1 MLLLGPSICWR
12 PYLLPIDDS
21 GIAKGILDKIFRII
35 GKGDP
40 IQWLTR
46 AIMNEHIFKTMTD
59 TEEIYCYDNEKG
71 VYVTGQEWR
80 IKGKNDKPWS

>member
-1 MLLLGPSICWR
+1 MRMLLLGASICWT

-21 GIAKGILDKIFRII
+21 GIAKRILDKIFRITC
-35 GKGDP
+35 KGDP

-59 TEEIYCYDNEKG
+59 TEEIREKLTVVFPNKQVG
-71 VYVTGQEWR
+71 E
-80 IKGKNDKPWS
+80 IKLK